1 LTLFHYEVHNAH
13 LSSPGRYGA
22 KEFKEKSM
30 LWKKEEDVVGDQ
42 PTRATMAR
50 YTEAVDEF
58 TTSATAFLEHIPLF
72 SKARE
77 AYEEAI
83 QASAELRRVL
93 DTGDETLRTLMSE
106 IEDTVNVH
114 VVKPTPDKKRPE
126 PAKIESIKAEERSP
140 QVVNELP

>member
-1 LTLFHYEVHNAH
+1 MYGQSLNYSQYERMQHDSTARTNNRSDPSRNCTATPKHPSYPSGSANAD
-13 LSSPGRYGA
+13 R
-22 KEFKEKSM
+22 
-30 LWKKEEDVVGDQ
+30 
-42 PTRATMAR
+42 
-50 YTEAVDEF
+50 
-58 TTSATAFLEHIPLF
+58 SASL

-83 QASAELRRVL
+83 RASAELRRVL

-114 VVKPTPDKKRPE
+114 VVKSTPDKKRPE

>member
-1 LTLFHYEVHNAH
+1 
-13 LSSPGRYGA
+13 LSPERHGV

-58 TTSATAFLEHIPLF
+58 TRNASAFLEHIPLF
-72 SKARE
+72 SRARD

-83 QASAELRRVL
+83 RASAELRRVL

-106 IEDTVNVH
+106 IEETVSVH
-114 VVKPTPDKKRPE
+114 GVRPTPDKKRPE
-126 PAKIESIKAEERSP
+126 PAKIESIKAEERGS